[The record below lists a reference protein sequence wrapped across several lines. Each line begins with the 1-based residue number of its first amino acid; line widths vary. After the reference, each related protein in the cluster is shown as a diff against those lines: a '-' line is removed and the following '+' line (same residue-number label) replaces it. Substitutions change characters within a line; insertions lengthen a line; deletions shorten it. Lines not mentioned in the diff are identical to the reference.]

1 MVQRGVNVDA
11 SNGIHGARAQCL
23 HHRIRIDARLCN
35 RPWLL
40 HELAHVLLPERR
52 HDGSWCGVMVELW
65 EREFSVDRAR
75 AIALAAEHGVV
86 VSEAK
91 AAAGGM

>member
-1 MVQRGVNVDA
+1 
-11 SNGIHGARAQCL
+11 
-23 HHRIRIDARLCN
+23 
-35 RPWLL
+35 
-40 HELAHVLLPERR
+40 
-52 HDGSWCGVMVELW
+52 MVELW